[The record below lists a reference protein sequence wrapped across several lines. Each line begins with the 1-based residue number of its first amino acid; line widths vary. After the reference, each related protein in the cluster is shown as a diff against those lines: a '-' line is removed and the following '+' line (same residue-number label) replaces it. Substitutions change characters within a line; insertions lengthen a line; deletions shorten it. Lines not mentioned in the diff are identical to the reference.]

1 MQNLLSNTQISTCPR
16 GVEDTIAASTVYA
29 GLTAWSGLFLS
40 GQLGDLSGAVTSR
53 GGGRGKRIC
62 VLGASGGVGHLAVQM
77 AHAEG
82 VEVVATC
89 SADSIEMVCELGADV
104 IIDYRQPD
112 AEQRLVSQG
121 PYDIV
126 LDCAGK
132 GPEYASQVDWVF
144 KHYVTFSSPWLR
156 NNDEHGMVC
165 GSVKSFVELAQTN
178 VQSVLSNK
186 GLVKWAYVA
195 MLPNGLEY
203 LHKLLEQGKVSCI
216 IA

>member
-1 MQNLLSNTQISTCPR
+1 MDDS
-16 GVEDTIAASTVYA
+16 VAASTVYA
-29 GLTAWSGLFLS
+29 GLTAWSGMFLS

-53 GGGRGKRIC
+53 GGGCGKRIC
-62 VLGASGGVGHLAVQM
+62 ILGASGGVGHLAVQM
-77 AHAEG
+77 ARAEE
-82 VEVVATC
+82 VEVIATC
-89 SADSIEMVCELGADV
+89 SADSMKMVGELGANV
-104 IIDYRQPD
+104 IIDYRQPN
-112 AEQRLVSQG
+112 AEQRLASEG

-132 GPEYASQVDWVF
+132 GAEYAAQVAWSF
-144 KHYVTFSSPWLR
+144 KHYVTFSSPLLR

-178 VQSVLSNK
+178 FQSVLNNK

-203 LHKLLEQGKVSCI
+203 LHKLLEQGKVKSNFNI
-216 IA
+216 VDIY